1 MSQYFEGYEHSTAE
15 MNDMTQF
22 VNNINNN
29 TQEMYEQNEQ
39 TYRDLNA
46 GVRSDYKKEQI
57 NHMIK
62 QCLAISKA
70 MTNGQDHDQFE
81 QQTEE
86 SYQYRGGMNVASD
99 QYKNYTLENIRDHV
113 EMYQITSDDNIPIQ
127 KNKRVKK
134 RRGFTSNRV

>member
-29 TQEMYEQNEQ
+29 TQEIYEQNEQ
-39 TYRDLNA
+39 TYHDLNA

-57 NHMIK
+57 NQMIK
-62 QCLAISKA
+62 QCLAIGKA
-70 MTNGQDHDQFE
+70 MTNGQDYEQIE

-86 SYQYRGGMNVASD
+86 SYNYRGGMNVASEH
-99 QYKNYTLENIRDHV
+99 YKNYTLENIRDHV
-113 EMYQITSDDNIPIQ
+113 EMYQITDDNNIPVQ
-127 KNKRVKK
+127 KNKRHRK
-134 RRGFTSNRV
+134 RNFRTNHV